1 VPSNDLPL
9 VVDQDGMQ
17 NPNLSMLAAIW
28 RICFF
33 ECVLAF
39 FS

>member
-1 VPSNDLPL
+1 MICLWSSIKTGL
-9 VVDQDGMQ
+9 Q